1 MDPEI
6 LDDGGALSL
15 AKLRIDGFVSLDAEE
30 AGTITTKPFML
41 NGEDVYLNYE
51 AKWGA
56 VYPEIVDGETLK
68 RFPGGFTV
76 IGEPLSGDSTRA
88 KIKWDS
94 QGHGL
99 AFEKPVRIIFDLH
112 LARLYSFWLE

>member
-41 NGEDVYLNYE
+41 NGEDYIREVKDE
-51 AKWGA
+51 
-56 VYPEIVDGETLK
+56 VM
-68 RFPGGFTV
+68 FQCCF
-76 IGEPLSGDSTRA
+76 
-88 KIKWDS
+88 
-94 QGHGL
+94 GL
-99 AFEKPVRIIFDLH
+99 DFR
-112 LARLYSFWLE
+112 

>member
-1 MDPEI
+1 MLFILYFEVFNRNRELFRLNVDPEI

-56 VYPEIVDGETLK
+56 VYPEIV
-68 RFPGGFTV
+68 TV
-76 IGEPLSGDSTRA
+76 
-88 KIKWDS
+88 
-94 QGHGL
+94 
-99 AFEKPVRIIFDLH
+99 
-112 LARLYSFWLE
+112 RL

>member
-1 MDPEI
+1 M
-6 LDDGGALSL
+6 GRRLS
-15 AKLRIDGFVSLDAEE
+15 RDR
-30 AGTITTKPFML
+30 
-41 NGEDVYLNYE
+41 
-51 AKWGA
+51 
-56 VYPEIVDGETLK
+56 DGETLK

-76 IGEPLSGDSTRA
+76 IGQPLSGDSTRA

-112 LARLYSFWLE
+112 LARLYSFWLGRVCVTRGR